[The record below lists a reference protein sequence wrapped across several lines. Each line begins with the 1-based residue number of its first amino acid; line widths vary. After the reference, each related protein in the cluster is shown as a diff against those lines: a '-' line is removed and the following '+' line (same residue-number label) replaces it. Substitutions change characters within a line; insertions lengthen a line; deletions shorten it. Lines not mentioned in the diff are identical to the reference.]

1 MSLLGVRV
9 VHTTPSGLL
18 YLPKRIYLNL
28 PTLDLALFTTNLLTD
43 NMSHEDYAWWFL
55 ALNHFLGLRPKFI
68 NKYPKF
74 SAAFDFVLDLTP
86 SQLTFADGQ
95 VAELQKVL
103 NDIIT
108 KNLVKF
114 KFASCRQELTSIKQ
128 QKEIATTGHVV
139 RPIQQPTDDEV
150 ELLVFFENKH
160 QLGCALN
167 EFFMDPVKLY
177 DKSGHPAD
185 FSCALSPQSS
195 QIFEPDLA
203 KAIDCQGC
211 EQMHKLGTPP
221 RSAEFA
227 NDARPSSG
235 LFELDHCAL
244 PFAHDRQR
252 ARRPDSDIGHRD

>member
-74 SAAFDFVLDLTP
+74 STAFDFVP

-128 QKEIATTGHVV
+128 QKEIATTGMWLG
-139 RPIQQPTDDEV
+139 QSNS
-150 ELLVFFENKH
+150 LL
-160 QLGCALN
+160 
-167 EFFMDPVKLY
+167 MTKL
-177 DKSGHPAD
+177 
-185 FSCALSPQSS
+185 SCSCSTSTSWAMLSTSSSWIQSS
-195 QIFEPDLA
+195 
-203 KAIDCQGC
+203 C
-211 EQMHKLGTPP
+211 T
-221 RSAEFA
+221 ST
-227 NDARPSSG
+227 
-235 LFELDHCAL
+235 
-244 PFAHDRQR
+244 
-252 ARRPDSDIGHRD
+252 